1 MTELSAGKR
10 GETVVTTEFF
20 KRMPGG
26 GTVYQRDEAAK
37 RIAEALDIPVEALGP
52 GVYKCDGNHF
62 SQTLKQ
68 VETLEVLIC
77 DDPTCARVYAR
88 CICPNNTWN
97 EDGTVLTCGFCG
109 RDNT

>member
-1 MTELSAGKR
+1 MSTSQYEPP
-10 GETVVTTEFF
+10 VTPQQFF
-20 KRMPGG
+20 TRMPGG
-26 GTVYQRDEAAK
+26 GTVYKRDEAMK
-37 RIAEALDIPVEALGP
+37 KIAEALAIPVEVLGA
-52 GVYKCDGNHF
+52 GVYKCDGKHF

-68 VETLEVLIC
+68 VDTLEVLIC